1 MVARVWLGAPE
12 MKTFVLEGS
21 LFFAK
26 IFDSHD
32 TLFCQYLSFTILC
45 DLINCI
51 LYVHKLSP

>member
-1 MVARVWLGAPE
+1 